1 MQLFVEI
8 AEVVKA
14 LQRFAVSRFTAC
26 IDEKSNR
33 KYGWLGGYISLIN
46 FYHFFGF

>member
-8 AEVVKA
+8 AEVIKD

-26 IDEKSNR
+26 IDE
-33 KYGWLGGYISLIN
+33 
-46 FYHFFGF
+46 